1 MKGEEKFGENNTN
14 HYLLL
19 LLTIYY
25 EPGNLPKLTSLLLKI
40 LVQG

>member
-1 MKGEEKFGENNTN
+1 MRNLVKNNTS

-19 LLTIYY
+19 VLTIYC

-40 LVQG
+40 PVQG